1 MTGENTVSVKIGQ
14 DDGLT
19 RVALAVAGAWLYLGL
34 SFFWALPKAL
44 PGEYG
49 YLFLF
54 TTTMFG
60 GVFALYSAWHM
71 ARQYGEAYAFWLFS
85 LLGACFFATAG
96 LFGYKLLLL
105 SAVSGTINTYIGYL
119 ILRFLIW
126 INSRCKRG

>member
-1 MTGENTVSVKIGQ
+1 MTGSNAVSIKIGQ
-14 DDGLT
+14 DDKLM

-44 PGEYG
+44 PGGHG

-60 GVFALYSAWHM
+60 GVLALLSAWHM

-85 LLGACFFATAG
+85 LFGACFFATVG
-96 LFGYKLLLL
+96 LIGRRIFLL
-105 SAVSGTINTYIGYL
+105 SVVSGAIDAYIAYL
-119 ILRFLIW
+119 LVCFLIW
-126 INSRCKRG
+126 INSRRKRG